1 LIDILKG
8 GMMAIDPTR
17 TLAAAVALMA
27 LLPVASEAA
36 AGTTI
41 RARFSFDGLATC
53 QQPAVTNFPVHVEGT
68 GALSTDRTAT
78 LSLNSTVGGQESYSA
93 KLGGRP
99 SDAPGGSAS
108 LRVVSRH
115 TLQGVRDYP
124 NNQIIVYMTVVG
136 NSCSVRV
143 EHRLKPG
150 RRQYTFTGNMGVALC
165 SKPRVT
171 HAECAPY

>member
-1 LIDILKG
+1 
-8 GMMAIDPTR
+8 MAIKLTR
-17 TLAAAVALMA
+17 SLSALAALMT
-27 LLPVASEAA
+27 LLPVSSDA
-36 AGTTI
+36 AGTMI
-41 RARFSFDGLATC
+41 RAKFSVDGLATC
-53 QQPAVTNFPVHVEGT
+53 QQPAVTNYPVHVEGT

-78 LSLNSTVGGQESYSA
+78 LTLNSSIGAQESYTT

-99 SDAPGGSAS
+99 SEAAGGSAA

-115 TLQGVRDYP
+115 TLQAVREYP
-124 NNQIIVYMTVVG
+124 NNQIVVYMTVIG
-136 NSCSVRV
+136 NSCSIRV

-150 RRQYTFTGNMGVALC
+150 RRQYTFTVNSGVALC

>member
-1 LIDILKG
+1 MTIRPSGIL
-8 GMMAIDPTR
+8 ASI
-17 TLAAAVALMA
+17 VALLT
-27 LLPVASEAA
+27 LLPVPGEA

-53 QQPAVTNFPVHVEGT
+53 TQPAIANFPVHVDGT
-68 GALSTDRTAT
+68 GELSTDRTAT
-78 LSLNSTVGGQESYSA
+78 LTLSSTIAGQENYSG

-99 SDAPGGSAS
+99 SEAPGGSAA

-124 NNQIIVYMTVVG
+124 NNQVIVYMTVVG
-136 NSCSVRV
+136 NSCRLRV
-143 EHRLKPG
+143 ENRLKPG

-165 SKPRVT
+165 AKPVVT